1 MDANELDG
9 RLRSL
14 VTELRASNAPQ
25 EWLATYTPTRGIGPF
40 AKPDRFRTAGH
51 AWRLGV
57 LLLDADARLYSTGE
71 VTRAIEPGRAA
82 VNRSAE
88 GERRR
93 MIRAAASRSVPR
105 GDVINFG
112 FSPIDTSADAVLAG
126 LGWLA
131 VLGGRVVVK
140 LEAGASA
147 DLETYLADRAKLLEG
162 GADEAF
168 A

>member
-1 MDANELDG
+1 MNPPDLPDHLRALVSE
-9 RLRSL
+9 LRS
-14 VTELRASNAPQ
+14 SSAPQ
-25 EWLATYTPTRGIGPF
+25 EWLATYAPSRGVGPF
-40 AKPDRFRTAGH
+40 ATADKFRTVGR
-51 AWRLGV
+51 AWRLGA
-57 LLLDADARLYSTGE
+57 LLLDATGALYATGE

-93 MIRAAASRSVPR
+93 SLRMAASRSVPR

-112 FSPIDTSADAVLAG
+112 YTPIEGISAP
-126 LGWLA
+126 LGIED
-131 VLGGRVVVK
+131 GRVVIQ
-140 LEAGASA
+140 LDGDASA
-147 DLETYLADRAKLLEG
+147 DLQTYLADRAKLLEG